1 MSLKSWWRNLRKR
14 RRIQDASEK
23 VTKTPP
29 LREFVYLDEV
39 SLRSILVSQ
48 NSTIPESVSDA
59 ISRADEAEITGT
71 ISANALGIGSEVA
84 SRYQASKSNSTQSS
98 RKAVVQTLFKEFR
111 DLSLEFK
118 LAHKE
123 AAPKQLKDR
132 SDIAN
137 VVDPTIAVRADE
149 FIRGSLVEVEVTLAV
164 DPVFK
169 LGAMMTEWKSM
180 ADEHPGMFG
189 EEGMLGFLRDSE
201 PIMDVLDRF
210 LAELVPIKSKAVHYR
225 VVKVN
230 GYEYIVDKRAIKDL
244 DIKSRPLYIVGV
256 TEKIGYWKD
265 LRRVLFSNAN
275 FTVMCRVA
283 RSGIHDRWTPVKLA
297 DLFTDVAPG
306 FVDQINAIK
315 SPKAPSVASESSIT
329 THQQTMSAALHEY
342 RTELVKALDCEV
354 DIENQQA
361 FENLVSR
368 LASGQLSPAAQRLAF
383 EEVRASTISLNNL
396 VEVGVDQD
404 LLLRQHAREAAGLEL
419 FPASTG
425 LSTTPTASSPA
436 LPTKRTARMLD
447 VEVIGIYW

>member
-1 MSLKSWWRNLRKR
+1 MSLKSWWLDRRKR
-14 RRIQDASEK
+14 RRIQGASEEVIK
-23 VTKTPP
+23 APP

-59 ISRADEAEITGT
+59 ISRADEAEIAGSL
-71 ISANALGIGSEVA
+71 SANAIGIKSEVK
-84 SRYQASKSNSTQSS
+84 SRYQTSNSNSTQSS

-111 DLSLEFK
+111 DLPLEFK

-123 AAPKQLKDR
+123 VGPKPLKDE
-132 SDIAN
+132 SAIAKET
-137 VVDPTIAVRADE
+137 DSAIAVRADE
-149 FIRGSLVEVEVTLAV
+149 FVRGCLMEVEVVLAV

-169 LGAMMTEWKSM
+169 LGAMMTEWKAM
-180 ADEHPGMFG
+180 ADEYPEMFG
-189 EEGMLGFLRDSE
+189 EQGLLGFLRDSE
-201 PIMDVLDRF
+201 PIMKVLDRF

-225 VVKVN
+225 VVKID
-230 GYEYIVDKRAIKDL
+230 GREYIVDKRAIEGM

-265 LRRVLFSNAN
+265 LRRVLFSNAR

-283 RSGIHDRWTPVKLA
+283 RNGIHDRWTPVKLA

-329 THQQTMSAALHEY
+329 THQETMSTALHVY
-342 RTELVKALDCEV
+342 RTELVKALGCEV
-354 DIENQQA
+354 DTENQQA

-368 LASGQLSPAAQRLAF
+368 LASGQLSPAAQRIAF

-396 VEVGVDQD
+396 VEVGADQD

-419 FPASTG
+419 FPVSTG
-425 LSTTPTASSPA
+425 LSITPSTTSSAP
-436 LPTKRTARMLD
+436 PTKRTARMLD